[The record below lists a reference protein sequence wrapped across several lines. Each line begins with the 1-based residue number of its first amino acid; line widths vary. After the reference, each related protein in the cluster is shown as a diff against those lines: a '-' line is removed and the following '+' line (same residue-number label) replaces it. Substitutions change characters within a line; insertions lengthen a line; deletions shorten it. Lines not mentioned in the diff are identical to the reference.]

1 MIYAKAI
8 KHIFEAYSLDV
19 TMITSDFSPTQ
30 YPAIFILSVI
40 IAVFGFLQPYKNI
53 YNNILESLLSLD
65 VLVLLMMR
73 NTQQITEQLQ
83 VLPHSNI
90 TNGCTDINGVTEFT
104 WLVSPFYYAPVA
116 VLMLVTIVCASC
128 NVR

>member
-1 MIYAKAI
+1 
-8 KHIFEAYSLDV
+8 
-19 TMITSDFSPTQ
+19 MITIDFSPTQ

-40 IAVFGFLQPYKNI
+40 IAVFGFLQPYKNVC
-53 YNNILESLLSLD
+53 NNILESLLSLD

-73 NTQQITEQLQ
+73 NTQHITEQLQ

-90 TNGCTDINGVTEFT
+90 TANGCTDVNGVTEFT

-116 VLMLVTIVCASC
+116 VLLLVTIVCTSC